1 MCLCHGVHH
10 KAAAVFPNCVTW
22 TLLYIMVKQQ
32 RRVSYNQQ
40 ELNVLLDYY
49 VFQMPFFITM
59 PLLARITCASAAQ
72 GHFTSGYYL

>member
-1 MCLCHGVHH
+1 
-10 KAAAVFPNCVTW
+10 
-22 TLLYIMVKQQ
+22 MVKQQ

-40 ELNVLLDYY
+40 EFNVLLGYY

-72 GHFTSGYYL
+72 GRFTSGYYL